1 MFFSKKSRRMW
12 HTVEHPVAKC
22 LWVSVF
28 SNKTVEP
35 SMSCLWYSSPY
46 MMLSKWRALCF
57 KWSQLQLRSTKISI
71 RLSCLLIFVYC
82 CILSQDAPPPFFK
95 TNKKKTLG
103 SEAVVSTHPL
113 KLWRDPPR
121 TRTKTRV
128 DDVNNAFPS
137 PPHHLVAHLPS
148 AWMHLPLNLCTFSIS
163 KATTMH
169 DQNVFFLCHFL
180 TDRIWVIYHHSIVS
194 RNDNNNN
201 NNSQPFCPVISHP
214 PLAPRS
220 STVTQNSQFSFM
232 RVVCAWLWKFRE
244 RDAPEFTFAF
254 LMKACGVCFK
264 SVFI

>member
-22 LWVSVF
+22 LWVSVLRQW
-28 SNKTVEP
+28 SLR
-35 SMSCLWYSSPY
+35 C
-46 MMLSKWRALCF
+46 RAYG
-57 KWSQLQLRSTKISI
+57 I
-71 RLSCLLIFVYC
+71 RLLTWCFRSDVHCVSNGRSYSWGVLKYPSGSPVCWYLFTVV
-82 CILSQDAPPPFFK
+82 FFPRMPRPLFLK

-180 TDRIWVIYHHSIVS
+180 TDRVWVIYHHSIVS